1 MSYHRVLLLPRILGR
16 LFRTLRES
24 LIVPT
29 LVRVALPSRTHGRS
43 EQPTVYSAKTSDKAW
58 KQWMGNYN
66 RRTFKLGTMLSLL
79 AFTIVP
85 ADTVHAMVQVRS
97 LDVDRAFA
105 DATRLHEAGD
115 IEGAVRQYQAILKT
129 HPERVDV
136 RSNLGAAY
144 SRLGRYEDAI
154 EQYKLALASD
164 SRNQTIRRNL
174 ALAYYKATLFAEA
187 ASELDRFITA
197 APEGLAERK
206 EAVLLLAD
214 CLLRLG
220 QYKKVVDL
228 LSPLAA
234 SDTDNRTIAYV
245 LGSALVGDGQVQ
257 RGQVL
262 IDRVFRGE
270 DSAEGRLLIGSILLL
285 ADDGQT
291 AIKELERAIELNPKL
306 PTLRAWYGRAL
317 MRMGDSEKA
326 RSAFKSEL
334 SDNPNDFDANLF
346 MGVLLKQD
354 RSLDEAFGYLS
365 RAIRLRPR
373 DSYGRYHLGALY
385 ATMGRAGE
393 ARGLLED
400 VVKEYPDFVEARVL
414 LASVYY
420 RLNRKADGDRERD
433 IVKRL
438 NSEQQSKQPGSQDR
452 GAQVDLGKPPKNLE
466 DRKPNQQ

>member
-1 MSYHRVLLLPRILGR
+1 M
-16 LFRTLRES
+16 
-24 LIVPT
+24 
-29 LVRVALPSRTHGRS
+29 AN
-43 EQPTVYSAKTSDKAW
+43 QD
-58 KQWMGNYN
+58 
-66 RRTFKLGTMLSLL
+66 RRTFKLEVVLSLL
-79 AFTIVP
+79 AFTLFP
-85 ADTVHAMVQVRS
+85 AHTVQAMAQARS
-97 LDVDRAFA
+97 IDVDRAFA
-105 DATRLHEAGD
+105 DAMRLHEAGD
-115 IEGAVRQYQAILKT
+115 IEGAIREYQAILKV

-144 SRLGRYEDAI
+144 SGRGRYEEAI
-154 EQYKLALASD
+154 EQYKLALARD

-174 ALAYYKATLFAEA
+174 ALAYYKAALFAEA
-187 ASELDRFITA
+187 AAELTRFVA
-197 APEGLAERK
+197 ATPEGLDQRK
-206 EAVLLLAD
+206 DAVLLLAD

-220 QYKKVVDL
+220 EYKKVIEL
-228 LSPLAA
+228 LSPLEG
-234 SDTDNRTIAYV
+234 SDPNNRTLAYV

-257 RGQVL
+257 RGQLL

-291 AIKELERAIELNPKL
+291 AIKELERAIELNPRL

-346 MGVLLKQD
+346 MGILLRQD

-373 DSYGRYHLGALY
+373 DSYARYQLGALST
-385 ATMGRAGE
+385 TMGRAGE
-393 ARGLLED
+393 ARVLLED

-420 RLNRKADGDRERD
+420 HLNRKADGDRERD
-433 IVKRL
+433 IVEKL
-438 NSEQQSKQPGSQDR
+438 NREQQSKQPGAQER
-452 GAQVDLGKPPKNLE
+452 GVRVDPGKPPKDLQ
-466 DRKPNQQ
+466 DRKPRQR

>member
-1 MSYHRVLLLPRILGR
+1 MANQDR
-16 LFRTLRES
+16 RTL
-24 LIVPT
+24 
-29 LVRVALPSRTHGRS
+29 
-43 EQPTVYSAKTSDKAW
+43 
-58 KQWMGNYN
+58 
-66 RRTFKLGTMLSLL
+66 KLEAMLSFL
-79 AFTIVP
+79 AFMIVP
-85 ADTVHAMVQVRS
+85 AYTVHAMAQARS
-97 LDVDRAFA
+97 MDVDRAFA
-105 DATRLHEAGD
+105 NATRLHEAGD
-115 IEGAVRQYQAILKT
+115 LEGAVRGYQAILAS

-174 ALAYYKATLFAEA
+174 ALAYYKAALFAEA
-187 ASELDRFITA
+187 AGELERFIGS

-214 CLLRLG
+214 CLVRLG
-220 QYKKVVDL
+220 EYKKVIDL
-228 LSPLAA
+228 LSPFAA
-234 SDTDNRTIAYV
+234 SDPDNRTIAYV
-245 LGSALVGDGQVQ
+245 LGSALVGDAQVQ

-262 IDRVFRGE
+262 IDRVFRGD
-270 DSAEGRLLIGSILLL
+270 DSAEARLLIGSILLL

-334 SDNPNDFDANLF
+334 SDYPNDFDANLF

-373 DSYGRYHLGALY
+373 DSYARYHLGALY
-385 ATMGRAGE
+385 TTMGRPGE
-393 ARGLLED
+393 ARVLIEG

-433 IVKRL
+433 IVEKL
-438 NSEQQSKQPGSQDR
+438 NAEQQSKQPGAQDR
-452 GAQVDLGKPPKNLE
+452 GARVDLSKPPRDRE
-466 DRKPNQQ
+466 DRKLRQR

>member
-1 MSYHRVLLLPRILGR
+1 MANQNQRTYIPQAMLLLLACAILHAPNAHV
-16 LFRTLRES
+16 FAQE
-24 LIVPT
+24 
-29 LVRVALPSRTHGRS
+29 RS
-43 EQPTVYSAKTSDKAW
+43 TE
-58 KQWMGNYN
+58 
-66 RRTFKLGTMLSLL
+66 
-79 AFTIVP
+79 
-85 ADTVHAMVQVRS
+85 
-97 LDVDRAFA
+97 VDRAFA
-105 DATRLHEAGD
+105 SATRLHEAGD
-115 IEGAVRQYQAILKT
+115 IEGAVRGYQAILAS

-154 EQYKLALASD
+154 EQYKLALARD

-174 ALAYYKATLFAEA
+174 ALAYYKAALFTEA

-197 APEGLAERK
+197 APQGLVERR

-214 CLLRLG
+214 CLVRLG
-220 QYKKVVDL
+220 EYKKVIEL
-228 LSPLAA
+228 LSPFEA
-234 SDTDNRTIAYV
+234 SDPNNRTIAYV
-245 LGSALVGDGQVQ
+245 LGSALVGDGQMQ

-291 AIKELERAIELNPKL
+291 AIKELKRAIELNPKL

-326 RSAFKSEL
+326 RSAFKGEL

-354 RSLDEAFGYLS
+354 KSLDEAFVYLS
-365 RAIRLRPR
+365 RATRLRPR
-373 DSYGRYHLGALY
+373 DSYARYHLGALY
-385 ATMGRAGE
+385 TTMGRPGE
-393 ARGLLED
+393 ARVLLEG
-400 VVKEYPDFVEARVL
+400 VVREYPDFVEARVL

-420 RLNRKADGDRERD
+420 RLNRKEDGDREQAV
-433 IVKRL
+433 IQRL
-438 NSEQQSKQPGSQDR
+438 NGEQQSKQPGVQDR
-452 GAQVDLGKPPKNLE
+452 GARVDPGKPPGDLE
-466 DRKPNQQ
+466 DRKQQ

>member
-1 MSYHRVLLLPRILGR
+1 M
-16 LFRTLRES
+16 
-24 LIVPT
+24 
-29 LVRVALPSRTHGRS
+29 AN
-43 EQPTVYSAKTSDKAW
+43 Q
-58 KQWMGNYN
+58 N
-66 RRTFKLGTMLSLL
+66 RRTFKKAMLSLL
-79 AFTIVP
+79 AFTICS
-85 ADTVHAMVQVRS
+85 AYTVQTMAQAQS
-97 LDVDRAFA
+97 IDVDRAFA

-115 IEGAVRQYQAILKT
+115 IEGAIRGYQAILKS

-154 EQYKLALASD
+154 EQYKLSLASD

-174 ALAYYKATLFAEA
+174 ALAYYKAALFAEA
-187 ASELDRFITA
+187 AIELDRFISAT
-197 APEGLAERK
+197 PEGQAERNG
-206 EAVLLLAD
+206 AVLLLAD
-214 CLLRLG
+214 TLVRLG
-220 QYKKVVDL
+220 EYKKVIDL
-228 LSPLAA
+228 LSPLETR
-234 SDTDNRTIAYV
+234 DPDNRTIAYV

-257 RGQVL
+257 RGQIL

-270 DSAEGRLLIGSILLL
+270 DSAEARLLIGSILLL

-334 SDNPNDFDANLF
+334 ADNPNDFDANLF

-373 DSYGRYHLGALY
+373 DSYARYHLGALY
-385 ATMGRAGE
+385 ATMGRANE
-393 ARGLLED
+393 ARGLLEN

-433 IVKRL
+433 TVEKL
-438 NSEQQSKQPGSQDR
+438 NGEQQSKQPGSQDP
-452 GAQVDLGKPPKNLE
+452 GARVNLGKPPKDPE
-466 DRKPNQQ
+466 DHKPRQR